1 MPEGPSI
8 VILKEEAAAFTGCTI
23 AAAGGNSKTVDYTR
37 LVGQPVLALHSWGK
51 HFLIE
56 LPELVLRIH
65 FLLFGSYRIN
75 ARKDA
80 QPRLSLHFEGGG
92 EFNFYACSVRQ
103 LELGMEG
110 GLGLRHQAA
119 AGLHAGSAGL
129 PDRLQRGQPAA
140 LA

>member
-8 VILKEEAAAFTGCTI
+8 VILREEAAAFSGRSI
-23 AAAGGNSKTVDYTR
+23 AAAGGNSKAVDYAR

-80 QPRLSLHFEGGG
+80 MPRLSLQFQGGG
-92 EFNFYACSVRQ
+92 EFNFYACSVQHSR
-103 LELGMEG
+103 LDGRAAWTRCTTGAPTSCRTG
-110 GLGLRHQAA
+110 GSR
-119 AGLHAGSAGL
+119 
-129 PDRLQRGQPAA
+129 PWR
-140 LA
+140 